1 MSYIPEFTGSFTNLR
16 YLDLSH
22 SSFGGRIPPTLG
34 YLLQL
39 RYLDLGDNILWG
51 EIPFQIGNLKHLE
64 YLDIGGFYLS
74 GKIPYQIGN
83 LIKLQYLSLGSN
95 TLLYRRNMENY
106 ASNCLSGAIPFRM
119 GNLPL
124 LHTLRLSGNFDIQ
137 VTDAKWLSTLHSL
150 TILELSSLH
159 NLSSSHQWLQS
170 IRELIPNL
178 SELRLINCDLLDN
191 DVQSLFHS
199 HSSNN
204 FISLNILELSSNTL
218 TSSTLQFLFNFSFHL
233 QELDLSHSN
242 IALPPY
248 PCSNFPSLKGSI
260 PNLQLKLPYRPSI
273 NLNSNR
279 FEGKIPLFLLQ
290 ASELLLSGN
299 KFSDLFSFL
308 CGNVTAAS
316 MATLDLSDNQIKEQF
331 SDCWKSVNRLLFLD
345 LSNNQLSGKIPNSM
359 GTLVK
364 LEALVLRNNSL
375 MGELP
380 SSLKKSKNLIMLDVS
395 ENILSGPIPS
405 WVGESMQQL
414 IILIMRGNHFSGNLP
429 LHICYLKHIQLL
441 DLSQNKFSEGI
452 PTCLNNFTALSEKS
466 INKTETQSRVHWYN
480 TTYSEIYSFYSGTYY
495 ALHVTWTWKGVER
508 IFKHPELLLQS
519 IDLSCNKLTGEM
531 PKEITYMVGLVSL
544 NLSRNH
550 LSGEIPSGIGNLS
563 SLDFLDLSR
572 NHLSGKIPSTL
583 SNIDRLAMLDLSNNH
598 LSGRIPWG
606 RQLQTFDVSSFE
618 GNVDL
623 CGKPLEESCPG
634 DETVT
639 KSKGAEVDDE
649 EDKSV
654 LYGALYMSLGIGFFT
669 GFWGLLGL
677 LLLWQPWRMA
687 YLRFLNI
694 LIDYLLLMV
703 ALNRVKCQSWL
714 KD

>member
-1 MSYIPEFTGSFTNLR
+1 MANFRASFKILHGAADTYSLEGNVTEAHLSNFSKLHH
-16 YLDLSH
+16 YLSLSH
-22 SSFGGRIPPTLG
+22 NSLSLNFVSSWVP
-34 YLLQL
+34 
-39 RYLDLGDNILWG
+39 
-51 EIPFQIGNLKHLE
+51 PFQISYLGLASCKLGPNFPSWLQTQNSLMW
-64 YLDIGGFYLS
+64 LDISDNGLNDF
-74 GKIPYQIGN
+74 IPKWFWK
-83 LIKLQYLSLGSN
+83 KLQTVYEFN
-95 TLLYRRNMENY
+95 I
-106 ASNCLSGAIPFRM
+106 C
-119 GNLPL
+119 
-124 LHTLRLSGNFDIQ
+124 H
-137 VTDAKWLSTLHSL
+137 
-150 TILELSSLH
+150 
-159 NLSSSHQWLQS
+159 
-170 IRELIPNL
+170 
-178 SELRLINCDLLDN
+178 
-191 DVQSLFHS
+191 
-199 HSSNN
+199 NN
-204 FISLNILELSSNTL
+204 FI
-218 TSSTLQFLFNFSFHL
+218 
-233 QELDLSHSN
+233 
-242 IALPPY
+242 
-248 PCSNFPSLKGSI
+248 GSI